1 MTEKALSTAFIQ
13 RVLFVIGAIAAAL
26 LIFKLLN
33 LWLLIFGAVV
43 IATVLRA
50 LAEPLIKYTPLNDT
64 FAVLAV
70 LLLVLAV
77 VSLTFFL
84 FGYELV
90 NQTQNLVTQLPAA
103 WAALQARLVTLGL
116 NDEVQKQFQT
126 LGQQAGTVA
135 SKLPVIAGSVFS
147 ALANL
152 LVATIAGIILAIH
165 PGKYRDGIV
174 FLVADAHKDKVRD
187 GLNVAGHAL
196 RLWFVGQFISMVLV
210 GTLTGI
216 GLSILQVPS
225 ALALGMVSG
234 LAQFVP
240 IVGPVAS
247 AGPGLLLAAV
257 SGWQTLVWALVIYV
271 GVSQLESNFITPMV
285 QRSIASIPMIV
296 TLFAVIGFAGLLGPM
311 GVLFAMPLTVI
322 IYTLVRRLYTG
333 EDVTKERGKA
343 PARAL
348 LKPKTG
354 KADQK

>member
-1 MTEKALSTAFIQ
+1 MTERALNVGFMQ
-13 RVLFVIGAIAAAL
+13 RVLFVILAVAAAL
-26 LIFKLLN
+26 LVFKLLG
-33 LWLLIFGAVV
+33 LWLLIFGAIV

-64 FAVLAV
+64 LAV
-70 LLLVLAV
+70 LTVLVLVLAFITV
-77 VSLTFFL
+77 TFTL

-90 NQTQNLVTQLPAA
+90 AQAQGLSKQVPAA
-103 WAALQARLVTLGL
+103 WHALQDRLQVLGL
-116 NDEVQKQFQT
+116 NDEVQKQIQT
-126 LGQQAGTVA
+126 LGQQAGGVA
-135 SKLPVIAGSVFS
+135 SKLPIIAGNVFS

-165 PGKYRDGIV
+165 PGKYRDGVV
-174 FLVADAHKDKVRD
+174 FLIAEPHKEKVRD
-187 GLNVAGHAL
+187 ALNVAGHAL

-216 GLSILQVPS
+216 GLTILGVPS
-225 ALALGMVSG
+225 ALALGLVSG

-240 IVGPVAS
+240 IVGPVVS

-257 SGWQTLVWALVIYV
+257 SGWQTLMWALVIYV

-285 QRSIASIPMIV
+285 QRSIASIPVII
-296 TLFAVIGFAGLLGPM
+296 TLFAVIGFAGLLGAM

-333 EDVTKERGKA
+333 EDVTQGKGEK
-343 PARAL
+343 PFNEM
-348 LKPKTG
+348 LKPKAH
-354 KADQK
+354 KAS

>member
-1 MTEKALSTAFIQ
+1 MTERALNVGFMQ
-13 RVLFVIGAIAAAL
+13 RVLFVILAFAAAL
-26 LIFKLLN
+26 LIFKLLG
-33 LWLLIFGAVV
+33 LWLLIFGAIV

-64 FAVLAV
+64 FAVLTV
-70 LLLVLAV
+70 LVLVLALITV
-77 VSLTFFL
+77 TFTL

-90 NQTQNLVTQLPAA
+90 TQAQGLSKQIPAA
-103 WAALQARLVTLGL
+103 WSALQARLQVFGL
-116 NDEVQKQFQT
+116 NDEVQKQIQL
-126 LGQQAGTVA
+126 LGQQAGGVA
-135 SKLPVIAGSVFS
+135 SKLPIIAGNVFS

-152 LVATIAGIILAIH
+152 LVATIAGIILAIN
-165 PGKYRDGIV
+165 PGRYRDGVV
-174 FLVADAHKDKVRD
+174 FLFNDEHKGKVRD
-187 GLNVAGHAL
+187 AMNVAGHAL

-216 GLSILQVPS
+216 GLTILGVPS

-240 IVGPVAS
+240 IVGPVVS

-257 SGWQTLVWALVIYV
+257 SGWQTLIWALVIYV

-285 QRSIASIPMIV
+285 QRSIASIPVIV
-296 TLFAVIGFAGLLGPM
+296 TLFAVIGFAGLLGAM

-333 EDVTKERGKA
+333 EDVTKKRGKA
-343 PARAL
+343 PGRSL
-348 LKPKTG
+348 LKPKAD
-354 KADQK
+354 KAS